1 MRSMDHATAPRG
13 LWPRRAGALVTA
25 GLLAAAPA
33 LWGAS
38 AAQADDSDTPHSYA
52 RAELLGGSIAGADL
66 DALLALQAAVAV
78 NDGDVSQVIEANPLA
93 LDVLRALDV
102 TLPNGVSLDLGEGID
117 AGAVQQ
123 WAGAWRSGAAEAHV
137 KTVGE
142 AGAVDLH
149 PSASQAGGDLTVD
162 LSALLGSRFANSITS
177 LDLRLGAV
185 GASAE
190 GEGESASGDYTLADA
205 HLLVRTP
212 AISELSDR
220 VLSAID
226 PAQSRLASLGGD
238 SGLLADA
245 LRSEL
250 GGVLGSDARLV
261 DIDVS
266 VDTDLRS
273 VVEPLLTAQLD
284 SPGASV
290 DLEQGA
296 IVIDLERLLGRDLNS
311 LAPGTELLSDDIL
324 VPLLD
329 SITGHVAD
337 LADDVLEVVR
347 EALDEVRVDIRASVN
362 LLTPQEGE
370 EVETCV
376 EVPIVGGLGD
386 DDGLVGGLL
395 GGLTGGLTDGL
406 TDPLTEI
413 VCTITEKV
421 LPDLRTSLDLRIE
434 GDLNGLGDADADVA
448 RATLTVL
455 GAPVS
460 LDLSAVL
467 GGLSLAIVEGVGDD
481 DRVITEVQRAL
492 QSGVVEPVTT
502 GLLGG
507 AGLGTALSDVL
518 SVRVNVQE
526 TDSDEAGPGTYFTQ
540 TAVRVGVLH
549 GSLATI
555 DLASATVGPG
565 VTPVDEP
572 EGPEEPGGPGDP
584 GDPECTGDD
593 CEPGGPVT
601 PLDGGGPLAYTGVN
615 VGGLM
620 LLIAGLVAAGFA
632 LLRSRSGGWALS
644 REVLHG

>member
-1 MRSMDHATAPRG
+1 MRSNDHATAPRG
-13 LWPRRAGALVTA
+13 SWPRRAGALATA

-33 LWGAS
+33 LLGAS
-38 AAQADDSDTPHSYA
+38 AAHADDSDTPHSYA
-52 RAELLGGSIAGADL
+52 RAQLLGGTVGGTDL
-66 DALLALQAAVAV
+66 DALLALQAAIAV
-78 NDGDVSQVIEANPLA
+78 NNGDRAQVIDANPLA
-93 LDVLRALDV
+93 LEVLRAV
-102 TLPNGVSLDLGEGID
+102 SVSLPSGVSLDLGEGID

-142 AGAVDLH
+142 AGAVDVH
-149 PSASQAGGDLTVD
+149 PSASNAGGDLTVD
-162 LSALLGSRFANSITS
+162 LSALLGSRFADSITS
-177 LDLRLGAV
+177 LDLQLGAI

-190 GEGESASGDYTLADA
+190 AEGENASGDYTLAGA

-220 VLSAID
+220 VLTAID
-226 PAQSRLASLGGD
+226 PAQSRLVSLGGD

-245 LRSEL
+245 LRHEL
-250 GGVLGSDARLV
+250 GGVLGSDSRL
-261 DIDVS
+261 IDVDVS
-266 VDTDLRS
+266 IDTDLRS

-290 DLEQGA
+290 DLERGA

-311 LAPGTELLSDDIL
+311 LPPGTELLSDEIL

-362 LLTPQEGE
+362 LLTPQAGE
-370 EVETCV
+370 KVETCV
-376 EVPIVGGLGD
+376 EVPIVGDLGD
-386 DDGLVGGLL
+386 DKGLVGGLL
-395 GGLTGGLTDGL
+395 GGLTGGITDHL

-421 LPDLRTSLDLRIE
+421 LPDLRTSLDLHIA
-434 GDLNGLGDADADVA
+434 GDLNGLGDADADIA
-448 RATLTVL
+448 RAKLTVL
-455 GAPVS
+455 GAPVT

-467 GGLSLAIVEGVGDD
+467 GGLSLAIVDGIGDHE
-481 DRVITEVQRAL
+481 RIISEVQRKL
-492 QSGVVEPVTT
+492 QSGVVEPATK

-518 SVRVNVQE
+518 SVRVNVQS
-526 TDSDEAGPGTYFTQ
+526 TGADAAGPGTYFTQ
-540 TAVRVGVLH
+540 TAVRIGVLQ
-549 GSLATI
+549 GSLVTI

-572 EGPEEPGGPGDP
+572 EEPEEPGGPGDP
-584 GDPECTGDD
+584 DCTGDD
-593 CEPGGPVT
+593 CGPGGPVT

-615 VGGLM
+615 LGGLL
-620 LLIAGLVAAGFA
+620 LLIAGLIAAGVA
-632 LLRSRSGGWALS
+632 LLRSRQGGWALS
-644 REVLHG
+644 REVLLG

>member
-1 MRSMDHATAPRG
+1 MRSMDHATASRG
-13 LWPRRAGALVTA
+13 SWPRRAGALASA
-25 GLLAAAPA
+25 GLLAAVPA
-33 LWGAS
+33 LFGAS
-38 AAQADDSDTPHSYA
+38 AAHADDSEPPHSYA
-52 RAELLGGSIAGADL
+52 RAELLSGTVGGADL
-66 DALLALQAAVAV
+66 DALLALQAAIAV
-78 NDGDVSQVIEANPLA
+78 NNGDESQVIDANPLA
-93 LDVLRALDV
+93 VDVLRAINIS
-102 TLPNGVSLDLGEGID
+102 LPSGASLDLGEGVD

-123 WAGAWRSGAAEAHV
+123 WAGAWSSGAAEAHV
-137 KTVGE
+137 RTVGE
-142 AGAVDLH
+142 AGAADVH
-149 PSASQAGGDLTVD
+149 PSASDAGGDLTVD
-162 LSALLGSRFANSITS
+162 LSALLGSRFTDSITS

-190 GEGESASGDYTLADA
+190 GEGESASGDYTLAGA
-205 HLLVRTP
+205 QLLVRTP
-212 AISELSDR
+212 AISDLSDR
-220 VLSAID
+220 VLAAID
-226 PAQSRLASLGGD
+226 PAQSRLLSLGGD

-245 LRSEL
+245 LRDEL
-250 GGVLGSDARLV
+250 GGVLGSDSRLV

-273 VVEPLLTAQLD
+273 VVEPVLTAQLD

-311 LAPGTELLSDDIL
+311 VPPGTELLSDEIL
-324 VPLLD
+324 VPVLD

-337 LADDVLEVVR
+337 LADDVVDVVR
-347 EALDEVRVDIRASVN
+347 EALNEVRVDIRASVN

-376 EVPIVGGLGD
+376 EVPIVGDLGD
-386 DDGLVGGLL
+386 GDGLVGGLL
-395 GGLTGGLTDGL
+395 GGLTDGL

-413 VCTITEKV
+413 VCTVTETV
-421 LPDLRTSLDLRIE
+421 LPDVRTSLDLHIA
-434 GDLNGLGDADADVA
+434 GDVSGLGDADADVA

-455 GAPVS
+455 GAPVK

-467 GGLSLAIVEGVGDD
+467 GGLSLAIVEGLGDD
-481 DRVITEVQRAL
+481 EQIISQVQQAL
-492 QSGVVEPVTT
+492 QSGLVEPATT

-518 SVRVNVQE
+518 SVRVNLQS
-526 TDSDEAGPGTYFTQ
+526 TGADEAGPGTYFTQ
-540 TAVRVGVLH
+540 TAVRIGVLQ

-572 EGPEEPGGPGDP
+572 EEPGGPGDP
-584 GDPECTGDD
+584 DCTGDD
-593 CEPGGPVT
+593 CEPGGSVS
-601 PLDGGGPLAYTGVN
+601 PLDGSGPLAYTGVN
-615 VGGLM
+615 LGGLL
-620 LLIAGLVAAGFA
+620 LLIAGLIAAGIA

-644 REVLHG
+644 REVLLS